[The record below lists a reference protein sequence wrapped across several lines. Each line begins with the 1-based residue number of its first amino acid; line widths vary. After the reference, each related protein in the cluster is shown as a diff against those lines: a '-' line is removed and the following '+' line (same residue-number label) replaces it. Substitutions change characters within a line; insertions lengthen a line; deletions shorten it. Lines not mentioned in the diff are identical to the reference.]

1 MTDLSKADLRTLAAA
16 HIAAAMM
23 PVGDRD
29 PGDDV
34 IRNRADLAVKIAMAI
49 EEAVTRSLTPH
60 ASGF

>member
-1 MTDLSKADLRTLAAA
+1 MAMLSEADLRTLAAA
-16 HIAAAMM
+16 QIAAALI
-23 PVGDRD
+23 GNDKD
-29 PGDDV
+29 HGEAG